1 MCMYEVPASLCAS
14 SHKRHPAVH
23 ANVVIQRP
31 GPLRGALQHSNSSL
45 LLELVRVL
53 DAPGLRLEG
62 LRRRRPRDHAR
73 LAQQPANCL

>member
-1 MCMYEVPASLCAS
+1 MYEVPASLCAS
-14 SHKRHPAVH
+14 AHKRHPAVR
-23 ANVVIQRP
+23 ANVVTQRP

-62 LRRRRPRDHAR
+62 LRRWRLWNNAR
-73 LAQQPANCL
+73 LP